1 MTYLLLK
8 PMRKFVCLLL
18 ARALLLCG
26 GPLRPIALL
35 TCEHGLREVTDG
47 NRLSQEILHRIRW
60 R

>member
-26 GPLRPIALL
+26 GAAQADSML